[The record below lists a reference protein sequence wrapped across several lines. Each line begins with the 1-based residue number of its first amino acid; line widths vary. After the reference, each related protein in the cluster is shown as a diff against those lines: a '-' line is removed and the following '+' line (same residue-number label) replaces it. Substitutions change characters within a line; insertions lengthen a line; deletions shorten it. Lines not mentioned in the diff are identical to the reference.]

1 MTRLILNGQ
10 AAQLPQVRDAVFA
23 SREAGADLEVH
34 VTWEDGDAARLA
46 EQAGRAGW
54 LRVIAGGGDG
64 TVNEVVNGLMRLPR
78 ERRPALGILP
88 LGSAND
94 LATSLGL
101 PLTPAAAL
109 EAALYLPSHSVDVAR
124 LDDRYFLNMTTGGF
138 GAEVTSSTPKSLKR
152 LLGGGAYSL
161 IGALKAWQYRPYPGR
176 LSWAEGQRDAS
187 LFVLAMGNG
196 IQSGGGQRLT
206 PEARLNDGLL
216 DILLVR
222 DFTSLQEMVTMR
234 RELLERPAR
243 GEFVETFRTSWVT
256 FESEGDLPL
265 TLDGEPLRR
274 RGFHV
279 EIDTGVLELA
289 APRECP
295 LLERHAPRVTESRTT
310 RHHEGVDATNS

>member
-10 AAQLPQVRDAVFA
+10 SAQLPQVREAVFA
-23 SREAGADLEVH
+23 SRDAGAELDVH
-34 VTWEDGDAARLA
+34 VTWEKGDAAGLA
-46 EQAGRAGW
+46 EQAGHAG
-54 LRVIAGGGDG
+54 RSHVIAGGGDG
-64 TVNEVVNGLMRLPR
+64 TVNEVVNGLMRLAPDQ
-78 ERRPALGILP
+78 RPALGILP

-101 PLTPAAAL
+101 PLMPGEAL
-109 EAALYLPSHSVDVAR
+109 EAALYLSSRPADVAR

-176 LSWAEGQRDAS
+176 LSWADGQRDAS

-196 IQSGGGQRLT
+196 VQSGGGQQLT
-206 PEARLNDGLL
+206 PGARLDDGLL

-222 DFTSLQEMVTMR
+222 DFASLREMAAMR
-234 RELLERPAR
+234 RELLARPGR
-243 GEFVETFRTSWVT
+243 GTFVETFRTPWLT
-256 FESEGDLPL
+256 FEGEGDLPL
-265 TLDGEPLRR
+265 TLDGEPLHR

-279 EIDTGVLELA
+279 EIDAGALELVV
-289 APRECP
+289 PGDCP
-295 LLERHAPRVTESRTT
+295 LFGRGVSGAGDSWPRAAS
-310 RHHEGVDATNS
+310 